1 MAQADTKRRRE
12 AAIREE
18 AEDDVVPSCNAKSP
32 QGGFFLSHSG
42 NHCMMKPEKMPD
54 DKKVKKLWL
63 QRFFFVS
70 LQKIINT
77 NEDSFRI
84 AKYCKTG
91 T

>member
-1 MAQADTKRRRE
+1 MTSCRHAMQSRRK
-12 AAIREE
+12 AA
-18 AEDDVVPSCNAKSP
+18 
-32 QGGFFLSHSG
+32 FLLHSG
-42 NHCMMKPEKMPD
+42 NRYMMKPEKMPD